1 MKLQGKR
8 VVVIGGT
15 SGIRSATAKAAVSA
29 GAKVVIAGRSEQK
42 IQQAQAVGSDVEN
55 CLSGYS
61 GV

>member
-1 MKLQGKR
+1 MNLQGKK

-15 SGIRSATAKAAVSA
+15 SGIAATAKATVSA

-42 IQQAQAVGSDVEN
+42 LQPDQAVGSDVEN
-55 CLSGYS
+55 CLSGYL